1 MSDSDLEQTSQ
12 TEYSQ
17 ETSNVSQSESSQ
29 TKQNIQKKNKCRH
42 QSGQLVAKCWKYF
55 EVEGEQSIYKIKIKD
70 NNGGEKIC
78 GTSYKYLPGWS
89 TTNMNSHLADEHD
102 IVDFQKKVNN

>member
-42 QSGQLVAKCWKYF
+42 QSG
-55 EVEGEQSIYKIKIKD
+55 
-70 NNGGEKIC
+70 EKIC